1 MMDNHEKWKEEMQ
14 RRKEDAQ
21 IEKERKDK
29 KKADREAWI
38 ESLPPK
44 HRSCQHPSCNNV
56 IDITTSAS
64 KKANEKTW
72 LRCDGAR
79 CAFWGCP
86 DHFDGVRDHQSK
98 CTKVQVLPEL
108 LPVREELM

>member
-44 HRSCQHPSCNNV
+44 HRSC
-56 IDITTSAS
+56 
-64 KKANEKTW
+64 
-72 LRCDGAR
+72 
-79 CAFWGCP
+79 
-86 DHFDGVRDHQSK
+86 
-98 CTKVQVLPEL
+98 
-108 LPVREELM
+108 